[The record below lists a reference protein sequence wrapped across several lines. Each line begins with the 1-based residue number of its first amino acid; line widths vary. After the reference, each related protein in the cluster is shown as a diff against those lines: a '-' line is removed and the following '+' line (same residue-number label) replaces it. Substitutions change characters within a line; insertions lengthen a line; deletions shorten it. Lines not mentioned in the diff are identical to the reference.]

1 MNNDVCGSDGFVI
14 NGTMK
19 NIANSAIKIM
29 NINNEPYAI
38 SASNGLWVD
47 KGGINYDNR
56 GVKANK
62 IASKGANGVGI

>member
-1 MNNDVCGSDGFVI
+1 
-14 NGTMK
+14 MK